1 MMIRMT
7 NEQSPRLAD
16 HQRRQREIE
25 AKLQAVKDPAV
36 VHDAVPIAPIG
47 IPAVFTPLPEPG
59 RPGMQPQQQGVD
71 LLMP

>member
-1 MMIRMT
+1 MIERT
-7 NEQSPRLAD
+7 
-16 HQRRQREIE
+16 IE
-25 AKLQAVKDPAV
+25 ADQAGARLDQV